1 MSTGIKAV
9 CTLLGALV
17 FAGCAPFGLIY
28 TNSVVPYSKEFKGT
42 QVGTK
47 RCVINNHQVKEPVT
61 RFNFYAEWTTSYIL
75 DEARKA
81 GITDITYI
89 DKRTLSIL
97 GGVYKRESLII
108 YGD

>member
-1 MSTGIKAV
+1 LSTAIRV
-9 CTLLGALV
+9 VFSLLGVLLLT
-17 FAGCAPFGLIY
+17 GCAPFGLIF
-28 TNSVVPYSKEFKGT
+28 TNTVVPYSKEFKGT

-47 RCVINNHQVKEPVT
+47 RCVINNYQVKEPVT
-61 RFNFYAEWTTSYIL
+61 GFNLYAEWSTSFIL

-81 GITDITYI
+81 GIKDIYYI
-89 DKRTLSIL
+89 DKKTLSIL